1 MCSSSSV
8 VMVAM
13 ATTVAPLKCQV
24 QRSITLHP
32 GHPGRSD
39 QACQGLWRNLG
50 STCKSFLLDV
60 CVSISSLWSDATESL
75 TIVMTSESLRL
86 LFQSLRKK
94 CLRSAQN
101 PSECHLAQGHWVV
114 RSQLWISAT
123 WLGENERFTGI
134 QNCGKTINQ
143 TCNKGSQAI
152 LRKVNPAQKQ
162 KKLEELP
169 RFYCHCP
176 HSPPVVWPPF
186 FLKSPCLSENAFG
199 LSAKVPDLNTLKMS
213 NQWSC
218 FCTPH
223 THLVNLR
230 EKYTLKNQHVEPKN
244 NRGVEDDVSFGWCVG
259 SMLIFR
265 GVRILTNITPSKP
278 YLYDPNY
285 SCG

>member
-13 ATTVAPLKCQV
+13 VTTVAPLKCQV
-24 QRSITLHP
+24 LRSITLHQ

-50 STCKSFLLDV
+50 STHKSFLLDV
-60 CVSISSLWSDATESL
+60 CVSISSPWSDATESL
-75 TIVMTSESLRL
+75 TMAMTSESLRL

-94 CLRSAQN
+94 CLRSAQH

-114 RSQLWISAT
+114 RSQLWIPAT

-169 RFYCHCP
+169 RFIAIAHIL
-176 HSPPVVWPPF
+176 HQFSGPPF
-186 FLKSPCLSENAFG
+186 FSNRRAF
-199 LSAKVPDLNTLKMS
+199 LR
-213 NQWSC
+213 
-218 FCTPH
+218 
-223 THLVNLR
+223 THLAFLQKFQTSTHWKCQSN
-230 EKYTLKNQHVEPKN
+230 EAGEAHPE
-244 NRGVEDDVSFGWCVG
+244 
-259 SMLIFR
+259 
-265 GVRILTNITPSKP
+265 ILT
-278 YLYDPNY
+278 
-285 SCG
+285 C